1 MSAIRRYL
9 LSGLLFWLPI
19 LVTFWVLRFLA
30 NLMDGILKLLPN
42 EYRPDYLLGFH
53 IPGLGIIVT
62 VVLLFFTG
70 MIVANFI
77 GRKLVK
83 LWDSIVLRIPV
94 VRSIYSGV
102 QQVMQTILSPEGK
115 AFRKVILVEYPRQGL
130 WSIAFQ
136 TGDGSPEVN
145 AKINAPDMITIFIP
159 TTPNPTSGFLMM
171 VPRQEIHELDMTVD
185 QAFKLVV
192 SLGVVQPDMAAKLI
206 EKNK

>member
-42 EYRPDYLLGFH
+42 QYRPDYLLGFH

-83 LWDSIVLRIPV
+83 LWDGIVLRIPV

-115 AFRKVILVEYPRQGL
+115 AFRKVILVEYPRKGL

-145 AKINAPDMITIFIP
+145 AKASASDMITIFIP

-171 VPRQEIHELDMTVD
+171 VSKQDIHELEMTVD

-206 EKNK
+206 EKK

>member
-42 EYRPDYLLGFH
+42 QYRPDYLLGFH

-83 LWDSIVLRIPV
+83 LWDGIVLRIPV

-115 AFRKVILVEYPRQGL
+115 AFRKVILVEYPRKGL

-145 AKINAPDMITIFIP
+145 AKASASDMITIFIP

-171 VPRQEIHELDMTVD
+171 VSKQDIHELEMTVD

-192 SLGVVQPDMAAKLI
+192 SLGVVQPDMATKLI
-206 EKNK
+206 EKK